1 MGGNKNLVGEGR
13 VFWGWGGGVPSGR
26 RMSKFLAG
34 FNDFLK
40 DLITSYQNLILI
52 TLDHPVKV
60 YFLFQAV
67 IFKDLEGNE

>member
-13 VFWGWGGGVPSGR
+13 VFWGGGVPSGR
-26 RMSKFLAG
+26 SMSKFLAG

-67 IFKDLEGNE
+67 IFKDLEENE